1 MYEPNRQTLKSI
13 PRLVVLPPLL
23 LWLAACSDAA
33 PSAPAIGERFP
44 LEALAGA
51 SPLNDFSRELQGKAL
66 LVNFWATWCEPCRR
80 EMPVLQQLSDRL
92 DADRFAVIG
101 VSVDEDTNLALEFLL
116 ERGIRFGN
124 LQDSGQP
131 PARQALGILSYP
143 QTFLVAPDGR
153 ITARIDEILDPG
165 DPGLAAWYST
175 VSRDA
180 DGSMPGGY

>member
-1 MYEPNRQTLKSI
+1 MYEPNRQTLKN
-13 PRLVVLPPLL
+13 LVVLPPLL
-23 LWLAACSDAA
+23 LWLAACSDATS
-33 PSAPAIGERFP
+33 SAPAIGERFP

-143 QTFLVAPDGR
+143 QTFLVAPGGH
-153 ITARIDEILDPG
+153 ITARIDGILDPG
-165 DPGLAAWYST
+165 DASLVAWYSAG
-175 VSRDA
+175 SRGS
-180 DGSMPGGY
+180 DGPVPGGY